1 MTRRPRLYLILTR
14 DRFLGLCA
22 GIAPEIA
29 CVTSLGSN
37 TDQVVRRIS
46 PTVNST
52 RSSTLTTPNVKALL
66 NIALENQRR
75 TISWVI
81 ILAGFI
87 FLLGLFSVLLLQW
100 NVKNVQQN
108 PNAGRKI
115 MILKRMMLCFL
126 WASTALAFG
135 AALTASQLAR
145 TLQHTSH
152 SPSNMIT
159 DSLIVEAGA
168 GFQVLQW
175 LAALFSFFFSVGI
188 SSISTGQAERRLD
201 FKGPSS
207 FDDVPE
213 F

>member
-1 MTRRPRLYLILTR
+1 MVKHISLIV
-14 DRFLGLCA
+14 DSA
-22 GIAPEIA
+22 
-29 CVTSLGSN
+29 
-37 TDQVVRRIS
+37 
-46 PTVNST
+46 

-66 NIALENQRR
+66 SIALENQER

-81 ILAGFI
+81 ILAGFA
-87 FLLGLFSVLLLQW
+87 FLLGLLSVLLLQW
-100 NVKNVQQN
+100 NLMKVQQK

-115 MILKRMMLCFL
+115 MILKRMVLCFL

-145 TLQHTSH
+145 TLQYTSR
-152 SPSNMIT
+152 SPTNMRT

-175 LAALFSFFFSVGI
+175 LAASFSFFFSLGI
-188 SSISTGQAERRLD
+188 SSISTGQGERRLD
-201 FKGPSS
+201 SKGPTS
-207 FDDVPE
+207 FDDVPD